1 MNIIEFFV
9 NTYEEDIGKQ
19 RSRAKDATDLMFMRG
34 AHDNG
39 VNNSDEPRRGRKPND
54 RIPYLAS
61 HPKQGIV
68 QRILQ
73 RPGHNN
79 LPNFI
84 GHYFPRRDDTET
96 QDLYYA
102 SMLMLLKPW
111 RNIVTDLKDTEQTWK
126 EAFHLFV
133 NESGSQGK
141 RVNDILSG
149 IQYFHDCESSS
160 DLDQRPRD
168 GNGHSGALE
177 IIEDGLADELREQ
190 FEVGLTEEA
199 LQDAIAAQ
207 TPINEAL
214 MPVSQLKSQSKQKY
228 SRTTTQVGRF
238 RSLHASAMHPG
249 MI

>member
-68 QRILQ
+68 QRVLR

-84 GHYFPRRDDTET
+84 GHYFPR
-96 QDLYYA
+96 
-102 SMLMLLKPW
+102 
-111 RNIVTDLKDTEQTWK
+111 
-126 EAFHLFV
+126 
-133 NESGSQGK
+133 
-141 RVNDILSG
+141 
-149 IQYFHDCESSS
+149 
-160 DLDQRPRD
+160 
-168 GNGHSGALE
+168 
-177 IIEDGLADELREQ
+177 
-190 FEVGLTEEA
+190 
-199 LQDAIAAQ
+199 
-207 TPINEAL
+207 
-214 MPVSQLKSQSKQKY
+214 
-228 SRTTTQVGRF
+228 
-238 RSLHASAMHPG
+238 
-249 MI
+249 